1 MRVIGDKKEKEN
13 RRSSFILVAL
23 IALKRVFRVAEGR
36 ERRGQLLLSRER
48 NKKNLME
55 QVGVDYQAGRPWLSH
70 AVSTVRSA
78 QVPVY
83 VPNSC

>member
-1 MRVIGDKKEKEN
+1 MEFIHTRNIN
-13 RRSSFILVAL
+13 CLTRFSS
-23 IALKRVFRVAEGR
+23 RVAEGR
-36 ERRGQLLLSRER
+36 ERHGQLLLSREW

-70 AVSTVRSA
+70 AVSTVCSA
-78 QVPVY
+78 QAPVH